1 MNKAVA
7 FRFSLKDGYLSS
19 FLPYYIY
26 VDVIFNNDRYI
37 AISRNTGELKVM
49 ELKTTDERI
58 INFSPRAALAS
69 AYRLLDTT
77 YPTVYELVYN
87 LEEDGYDLGES
98 VATHEALDY
107 EEVPSKFFPV

>member
-7 FRFSLKDGYLSS
+7 FRFSLKEGYTSS
-19 FLPYYIY
+19 FFPDYVY

-37 AISRNTGELKVM
+37 AISRNTRELKVM
-49 ELKTTDERI
+49 ELKTIDGRT

-69 AYRLLDTT
+69 AYRLLDTV
-77 YPTVYELVYN
+77 YPTAYELVYN

-98 VATHEALDY
+98 VVIHEALDY

>member
-7 FRFSLKDGYLSS
+7 FRFSLKEGYTSS
-19 FLPYYIY
+19 VIPDYIY

-37 AISRNTGELKVM
+37 AISRNTRELKAM
-49 ELKTTDERI
+49 ELKTTDERT

-69 AYRLLDTT
+69 AYRLLDTI

-98 VATHEALDY
+98 VVIHEALDY